1 MYWQSYPLGTSF
13 VGRTFRSDNA
23 GDPEKG
29 FQALKC
35 QGLKPPMLLKSYVG
49 TKARTH
55 KPSRANC
62 DFEDEKI
69 REKN

>member
-35 QGLKPPMLLKSYVG
+35 QGLKPPMLLKSYV
-49 TKARTH
+49 
-55 KPSRANC
+55 
-62 DFEDEKI
+62 
-69 REKN
+69 